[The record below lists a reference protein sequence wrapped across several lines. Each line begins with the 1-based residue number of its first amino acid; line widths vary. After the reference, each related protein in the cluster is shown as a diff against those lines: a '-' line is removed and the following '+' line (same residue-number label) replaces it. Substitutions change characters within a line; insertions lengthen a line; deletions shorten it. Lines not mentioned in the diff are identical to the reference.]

1 MPILIIHTNGQL
13 MFSNNPSASLLQGL
27 NPEQLS
33 AVTWPPQS
41 ALVLAGA
48 GSGKTRVLTTRIAW
62 LLQSGQASVHSI
74 LAVTFT
80 NKAAKEMQTRLGAMI
95 PVNVRAM
102 WLGTFH
108 GLCHRFLR
116 LHYKDAGLPSTF
128 QILDS
133 GDQLALI
140 KRLLKQL
147 NIAEEIIA
155 PRSLQ
160 GFINAQKESGLR
172 ASQLT
177 APDPHTKRMIECY
190 AEYDKVCQREG
201 VVDFAELMLRSYE
214 MLQANEILR
223 RHYQNRFNHILV
235 DEFQDTNKLQYAW
248 LKLMAGDSA
257 AVFAV
262 GDDDQS
268 IYRFRGAHVGN
279 MTALMREFHIEAP
292 IKLEQNYRS
301 DGNILAA
308 ANAVIEN
315 NAERLGK
322 NLRTDAADGD
332 KIRFYTAPID
342 FDEAQ
347 FVIDEAK
354 SLQREGWP
362 LDQMAV
368 LYRSNAQSR
377 ILEQALFRA
386 GVPYKIYGGLRFYER
401 QEIKHALAY
410 LRLAVN
416 PEDDNALLRV
426 INVPPRGIGTRT
438 IENIQAAAA
447 EQGVSLWQAAC
458 GMGAKATKV
467 SAFVRLIED
476 LRSQAPNVSLQEMML
491 AVTRDSGLVEYYKT
505 QKGDH
510 QDRLDNLD
518 ELVNAAI
525 AFKPSESNFEVLPE
539 EAAASPLF
547 PILAFLSSAA
557 LESGENQAGEGEEA
571 LQMMTVHAAKG
582 LEFNAVFL
590 TGMEEG
596 LFPSEYSLAERG
608 GLEEE
613 RRLMYVAITR
623 ARKRLYISMAQQRLL
638 HGQTHFGI
646 LSRFVEEIPPEVI
659 HHLSPQKQT
668 FNSFTD
674 APRVK
679 NKVVEDYKLPQT
691 YAGFRIGQNVRHA
704 KFGTGVII
712 DAVDKGDSARLTI
725 NFGKEGVKELDTKF
739 AKLEGV

>member
-1 MPILIIHTNGQL
+1 
-13 MFSNNPSASLLQGL
+13 MFSDPTASTLLQGL
-27 NPEQLS
+27 NAEQLS

-74 LAVTFT
+74 MAVTFT
-80 NKAAKEMQTRLGAMI
+80 NKAAKEMQTRLSAML

-116 LHYKDAGLPSTF
+116 LHHKNAGLPATF

-133 GDQLALI
+133 SDQLALI

-172 ASQLT
+172 ASVLQ
-177 APDPHTKRMIECY
+177 APDPHTQRMIECY
-190 AEYDKVCQREG
+190 AEYDKVCLREG

-214 MLQANEILR
+214 IMQADETLR
-223 RHYQNRFNHILV
+223 QHYQNRFNHILV

-248 LKLMAGDSA
+248 LKLMAGEHT

-301 DGNILAA
+301 DGNILTA

-322 NLRTDAADGD
+322 NLRTDAAEGE
-332 KIRFYTAPID
+332 KIRFYTASVD
-342 FDEAQ
+342 TDEAR
-347 FVIDEAK
+347 FIIEEAQN
-354 SLQREGWP
+354 LRREGWP

-377 ILEQALFRA
+377 ILEQALFHA

-410 LRLAVN
+410 LRLSVN
-416 PEDDNALLRV
+416 PDDDNALLRV
-426 INVPPRGIGTRT
+426 INVPPRGIGVRT

-447 EQGVSLWQAAC
+447 EQGISLWQAAC
-458 GMGAKATKV
+458 GMGAKAAKV
-467 SAFVRLIED
+467 AAFVRLID
-476 LRSQAPNVSLQEMML
+476 SLRQQAPNVSLQEMM
-491 AVTRDSGLVEYYKT
+491 VGITRDSGLIDYYQN

-518 ELVNAAI
+518 ELVNAAV
-525 AFKPSESNFEVLPE
+525 AFKPSESNFEILPE
-539 EAAASPLF
+539 NAADNPLF
-547 PILAFLSSAA
+547 PILAFLSNAA
-557 LESGENQAGEGEEA
+557 LESGENQAGQGEQA
-571 LQMMTVHAAKG
+571 IQLMTVHAAKG
-582 LEFNAVFL
+582 LEFDIVFL
-590 TGMEEG
+590 SGMEEG

-646 LSRFVEEIPPEVI
+646 VSRFVEEIPESVV
-659 HHLSPQKQT
+659 HRLSSAVHR

-674 APRVK
+674 APKVK
-679 NKVVEDYKLPQT
+679 NRVVENYSLPQE

-712 DAVDKGDSARLTI
+712 DAVNKGESAWLTV
-725 NFGKEGVKELDTKF
+725 NFGKQGVKELDTKF
-739 AKLEGV
+739 AKLEAV

>member
-1 MPILIIHTNGQL
+1 MNTT
-13 MFSNNPSASLLQGL
+13 LLSGL
-27 NPEQLS
+27 NPEQLA

-74 LAVTFT
+74 MAVTFT
-80 NKAAKEMQTRLGAMI
+80 NKAAKEMQTRLSAMI
-95 PVNVRAM
+95 PINVRSM

-116 LHYKDAGLPSTF
+116 MHHKDAGLPSAF

-140 KRLLKQL
+140 KRMLKAL

-172 ASQLT
+172 AGALQAADL
-177 APDPHTKRMIECY
+177 HTTRLIECY
-190 AEYDKVCQREG
+190 AEYDKICQREG

-214 MLQANEILR
+214 VLQANEILR
-223 RHYQNRFNHILV
+223 RHYQQRFNHILV

-248 LKLMAGDSA
+248 LKLMAGDGA

-279 MTALMREFHIEAP
+279 MAALMREFDIEAP

-301 DGNILAA
+301 VGNILLA
-308 ANAVIEN
+308 ANAVIEH

-322 NLRTDAADGD
+322 NLRTDAAEGD
-332 KIRFYTAPID
+332 KIRFIAAPTD
-342 FDEAQ
+342 FEEAQ
-347 FVIDEAK
+347 FIIDEAK
-354 SLQREGWP
+354 ALQREGTA
-362 LDQMAV
+362 LSQMAV

-377 ILEQALFRA
+377 VLEQALFRA
-386 GVPYKIYGGLRFYER
+386 GLPYKIYGGLRFYER

-416 PEDDNALLRV
+416 PDDDNALLRV
-426 INVPPRGIGTRT
+426 INMPTRGIGTRT
-438 IENIQAAAA
+438 IETIQSAAA
-447 EQGVSLWQAAC
+447 EQGISLWQAAC
-458 GMGAKATKV
+458 GMGAKAAKV
-467 SAFVRLIED
+467 AAFVRLIEG
-476 LRSQAPNVSLQEMML
+476 LGTLAAVSSLQEMML
-491 AVTRDSGLVEYYKT
+491 AVTRDSGLVEYYQT
-505 QKGDH
+505 QKGEH

-518 ELVNAAI
+518 ELVNAAV
-525 AFKPSESNFEVLPE
+525 AFKPEESNFETLPE
-539 EAAASPLF
+539 GAADNPLF

-557 LESGENQAGEGEEA
+557 LESGENQAGEGDDA
-571 LQMMTVHAAKG
+571 LQLMTVHAAKG
-582 LEFNAVFL
+582 LEFDAVFL
-590 TGMEEG
+590 SGMEEG
-596 LFPSEYSLAERG
+596 LFPSEYSLAERD

-623 ARKRLYISMAQQRLL
+623 ARRRLYISMAQQRLL

-646 LSRFVEEIPPEVI
+646 VSRFVDEIPEAVL
-659 HHLSPQKQT
+659 HRLSARIKP
-668 FNSFTD
+668 FNSFAD
-674 APRVK
+674 APKIK
-679 NKVVEDYKLPQT
+679 NRVVESYDLPQD

-712 DAVDKGDSARLTI
+712 EAVNKGESARLTI
-725 NFGKEGVKELDTKF
+725 NFGKAGIKELDTAF
-739 AKLEGV
+739 AKLEAV

>member
-1 MPILIIHTNGQL
+1 
-13 MFSNNPSASLLQGL
+13 MFPESPSNTLLEGL

-74 LAVTFT
+74 MAVTFT

-95 PVNVRAM
+95 PVNVRSM

-108 GLCHRFLR
+108 GLCHRLLR
-116 LHYKDAGLPSTF
+116 LHHRDANLPASF

-133 GDQLALI
+133 GDQLSLI

-172 ASQLT
+172 ASMLQ
-177 APDPHTKRMIECY
+177 APDPHTQRMIECY
-190 AEYDKVCQREG
+190 AEYDAVCQREG

-214 MLQANEILR
+214 LLQHNEPLR
-223 RHYQNRFNHILV
+223 THYQNRFNHILV

-268 IYRFRGAHVGN
+268 IYRFRGANVGN
-279 MTALMREFHIEAP
+279 MAALMQEFHIDAP

-301 DGNILAA
+301 VGNILIA

-322 NLRTDAADGD
+322 NLRTDAAEGD
-332 KIRFYTAPID
+332 KIRYFSAPTD

-347 FVIDEAK
+347 FIVDETK
-354 SLQREGWP
+354 SLHREGWP
-362 LDQMAV
+362 LNEMAV

-377 ILEQALFRA
+377 VIEQSLFRA

-416 PEDDNALLRV
+416 PDDDNALLRV
-426 INVPPRGIGTRT
+426 INVPARGIGTRT
-438 IENIQAAAA
+438 VENIQTASS
-447 EQGVSLWQAAC
+447 EQGISLWQAAC
-458 GMGAKATKV
+458 SMGAKAAKVAAFVNIIEAMRQQVGQLSLAELMV
-467 SAFVRLIED
+467 SAVH
-476 LRSQAPNVSLQEMML
+476 
-491 AVTRDSGLVEYYKT
+491 DSGLMASYRNA
-505 QKGDH
+505 KGDN
-510 QDRLDNLD
+510 QDRIDNLE
-518 ELVNAAI
+518 ELINAAVE
-525 AFKPSESNFEVLPE
+525 FKPEETNFETVPE
-539 EAAASPLF
+539 DLQQSPAF
-547 PILAFLSSAA
+547 PVLAFLSNAA
-557 LESGENQAGEGEEA
+557 LESGENQAGEGEDA
-571 LQMMTVHAAKG
+571 VQLMTVHASKG

-596 LFPSEYSLAERG
+596 RFPSEMSLAERG

-623 ARKRLYISMAQQRLL
+623 ARKRLYISMAQQRML
-638 HGQTHFGI
+638 HGQTQFGVV
-646 LSRFVEEIPPEVI
+646 SRFVDEIPEQIV
-659 HHLSPQKQT
+659 HNLSPQQQR
-668 FNSFTD
+668 FHSFAA
-674 APRVK
+674 APRAK
-679 NKVVEDYKLPQT
+679 AHEPVVENYKKTQE
-691 YAGFRIGQNVRHA
+691 YAGFKIGQNVRHA

-712 DAVDKGDSARLTI
+712 DAADKGASARLTV

-739 AKLEGV
+739 AKLEVV

>member
-1 MPILIIHTNGQL
+1 MNTP
-13 MFSNNPSASLLQGL
+13 LLQGL

-74 LAVTFT
+74 MAVTFT
-80 NKAAKEMQTRLGAMI
+80 NKAAKEMQTRLAAMI
-95 PVNVRAM
+95 PVNVRSM

-116 LHYKDAGLPSTF
+116 LHHKDAGLPATF

-140 KRLLKQL
+140 KRMLKAL

-160 GFINAQKESGLR
+160 GFINAQKENGLR
-172 ASQLT
+172 ADALH
-177 APDPHTKRMIECY
+177 APDPHTQRMVECY
-190 AEYDKVCQREG
+190 AEYDKICQREG

-214 MLQANEILR
+214 LLQRNEILR

-248 LKLMAGDSA
+248 LKLMAGDAA

-279 MTALMREFHIEAP
+279 MSALMREFAIEAP

-301 DGNILAA
+301 VGNILLA
-308 ANAVIEN
+308 ANAVIEH

-332 KIRFYTAPID
+332 KIRFLAAPTD

-354 SLQREGWP
+354 SLQREGWAF
-362 LDQMAV
+362 DQMAV

-377 ILEQALFRA
+377 VLEQALFRA

-410 LRLAVN
+410 LRLSVN
-416 PEDDNALLRV
+416 PDDDNALLRV
-426 INVPPRGIGTRT
+426 INVPARGIGTRT
-438 IENIQAAAA
+438 IENIQSAAA
-447 EQGVSLWQAAC
+447 EQGISLWQAAC
-458 GMGAKATKV
+458 GMGAKAAKV
-467 SAFVRLIED
+467 AAFVRLIEG
-476 LRSQAPNVSLQEMML
+476 LGTLAAVSSLQEMML
-491 AVTRDSGLVEYYKT
+491 AVTRDSGLVEYYEN

-518 ELVNAAI
+518 ELVNAAV
-525 AFKPSESNFEVLPE
+525 AFKPEESNFEVLPE
-539 EAAASPLF
+539 GATDNPLF

-571 LQMMTVHAAKG
+571 LQLMTVHAAKG
-582 LEFNAVFL
+582 LEFDAVFL

-596 LFPSEYSLAERG
+596 LFPSEYSLAERD

-646 LSRFVEEIPPEVI
+646 VSRFVDEIPEPVL
-659 HHLSPQKQT
+659 HRLSAQIKP

-674 APRVK
+674 APKIKTR
-679 NKVVEDYKLPQT
+679 VVESYDLPQD

-712 DAVDKGDSARLTI
+712 EAVNKGESARLTI
-725 NFGKEGVKELDTKF
+725 NFGSNGVKELDTAF
-739 AKLEGV
+739 AKLEAV